1 MNMLFIKMAF
11 RNINRNK
18 FHSLINITG
27 FSIGIATA
35 LYLFLF
41 IHHETGFDK
50 FLPATNRTYRLVE
63 TIQIKDRQQVSGFA
77 WYPLAHEVKNQI
89 PSVESFCRLSE
100 ALSSNIKVGDARF
113 KLGEVRATDGNFTD
127 FFGLSLTSGK
137 KGNVLSSPDKILLSE
152 KTAAMIFGTTDC
164 EGRQLEMQNRLFTV
178 SGVINQLPANTHLS
192 FDALI
197 SNSFL
202 ENNNDYYIGWTG
214 GVTFVSYLRLVPG
227 ASAEQVRSAVNK
239 ILDQYVNIPNKG
251 NGIKETT
258 ELQKVAEI
266 HLHSDPAWRDIGTNR
281 SLSSL
286 YLITLIGL
294 LLLVM
299 AVFNYIS
306 LYIAQKAG
314 KIKDTGILSV
324 HGANRLSLREQLFI
338 EVLIISLIASIIA
351 LILFQLFT
359 PYLNSFFNT
368 NVSMRDNLFVTALF
382 MVALSI
388 ILSVIITFF
397 SGRNFSRPDLTKLL
411 KGEAVGG
418 HKMTA
423 GRVLV
428 AVQFFVITV
437 LLIAGLY
444 VNRQYKFLLNKD
456 LGFDSKNVLVLST
469 DANLTPD
476 QFFQF
481 KQQLLRYP
489 EISGVSVTTQSLGS
503 GLTSN
508 GYRLQGDEGVSMF
521 NVIYTD
527 ASFLDLF
534 NIKLTSGRNFHDDAK
549 ADSNS
554 IIVNEAMVKFAGWQE
569 PLGQTIKR
577 NGPLK
582 VIGTVKDFNFSP
594 LNENI
599 SPLLIMCNP
608 AYDGWNYSYV
618 NILCQTNDIQQL
630 VSRIKSAWD
639 KRFPDAA
646 VETGFLDQQVAA
658 NYSVLVSA
666 GRMLTFF
673 TLLIMLIACLGL
685 LGLASYMAQR
695 RTKEI
700 GIRKTNGATTRQMM
714 VLLIITFLKWIG
726 FSMLLSFPAGWIL
739 IRLFQGEFAYKA
751 SVNAWL
757 FLSAG
762 LLALLTALLAITHQT
777 WKAASRNPVEALRY
791 E

>member
-1 MNMLFIKMAF
+1 MKMLFIKMAL
-11 RNINRNK
+11 RNIARNK

-63 TIQIKDRQQVSGFA
+63 TLQIKDRQQVTGFA
-77 WYPLAHEVKNQI
+77 WYPLAQEVRNQV
-89 PSVESFCRLSE
+89 PAVESFCRLSE
-100 ALSSNIKVGDARF
+100 ALSSNITVGNSRF
-113 KLGEVRATDGNFTD
+113 KLDEIRAADVNFTD
-127 FFGLSLTSGK
+127 FFGLSLVSGT
-137 KGNVLSSPDKILLSE
+137 KGNLLNSPDKILLSE
-152 KTAAMIFGTTDC
+152 KTASMIFGTTDC
-164 EGRQLEMQNRLFTV
+164 EGRQLEMQNKLFTV
-178 SGVINQLPANTHLS
+178 SGVVNQLPSNTHLT
-192 FDALI
+192 FDALVA
-197 SNSFL
+197 NSYL
-202 ENNNDYYIGWTG
+202 EGSKDYYIGWTG

-227 ASAEQVRSAVNK
+227 TSTEQVRNAVNK
-239 ILDQYVNIPNKG
+239 VLDQYVNIPNKG

-258 ELQKVAEI
+258 ELQNVTDI
-266 HLHSDPAWRDIGTNR
+266 HLHSNPTWHDIGSNR

-286 YLITLIGL
+286 YLITIIGL

-314 KIKDTGILSV
+314 KIKETGILTV
-324 HGANRLSLREQLFI
+324 HGANRLSLNEQLFI

-351 LILFQLFT
+351 IVLFRIFN

-368 NVSMRDNLFVTALF
+368 TVSMRGNFLVTALF
-382 MVALSI
+382 IVALSI
-388 ILSVIITFF
+388 LLSFIITFF
-397 SGRNFSRPDLTKLL
+397 SGRNFSGPDLTSVL

-423 GRVLV
+423 GRLLV
-428 AVQFFVITV
+428 AVQFFIITV

-469 DANLTPD
+469 DANLPSE
-476 QFFQF
+476 QLFQF
-481 KQQLLRYP
+481 KQQLLEYP

-503 GLTSN
+503 GLTTN
-508 GYRLQGDEGVSMF
+508 GYRLQGDEAVSMF

-534 NIKLTSGRNFHDDAK
+534 NIRLSSGRNFHDDPK

-554 IIVNEAMVKFAGWQE
+554 IIVNEAMVKFAGWKE
-569 PLGQTIKR
+569 PLGQTIMR

-582 VIGTVKDFNFSP
+582 VIGTVKNFNFSP
-594 LNENI
+594 LNESI

-608 AYDGWNYSYV
+608 AYDGWNYGYV
-618 NILCQTNDIQQL
+618 NILCQTNDVHQL
-630 VSRIKSAWD
+630 VTRIRSDWN

-646 VETGFLDQQVAA
+646 AETGFLDQQVAA
-658 NYSVLVSA
+658 NYAVLVSA

-673 TLLIMLIACLGL
+673 TLLVMLIACLGL
-685 LGLASYMAQR
+685 LGLTSYMAQR

-714 VLLIITFLKWIG
+714 VLLNIKFLKWIC
-726 FSMLLSFPAGWIL
+726 FSMMLSFPTGWIL
-739 IRLFQGEFAYKA
+739 IKLFQGEFAYKA
-751 SVNAWL
+751 AVNAWL
-757 FLSAG
+757 FLNAG
-762 LLALLTALLAITHQT
+762 LLAFFTAVLAITYQT